1 MFIVLISQLLSSLM
15 AGVGV
20 QLTLCQWMVLV
31 AAGLTPLT
39 WMGTPKVSKHICIRA
54 EVSDYLCIK
63 DFWPIAVGALIT
75 TCVACVLI
83 IINCILTGNQLEERV
98 YPPPT
103 MEGCF
108 KGEKKLKNIFKQS
121 L

>member
-39 WMGTPKVSKHICIRA
+39 WMGTPKVSKHI
-54 EVSDYLCIK
+54 YLSMYLKISK
-63 DFWPIAVGALIT
+63 YLFI
-75 TCVACVLI
+75 
-83 IINCILTGNQLEERV
+83 
-98 YPPPT
+98 YPRTSGLSRWAP
-103 MEGCF
+103 
-108 KGEKKLKNIFKQS
+108 
-121 L
+121 

>member
-39 WMGTPKVSKHICIRA
+39 WMGTPKVSEHICIRA
-54 EVSDYLCIK
+54 KISDYLCIK

-108 KGEKKLKNIFKQS
+108 KGEKELHRYR
-121 L
+121 

>member
-1 MFIVLISQLLSSLM
+1 M
-15 AGVGV
+15 
-20 QLTLCQWMVLV
+20 
-31 AAGLTPLT
+31 
-39 WMGTPKVSKHICIRA
+39 
-54 EVSDYLCIK
+54 
-63 DFWPIAVGALIT
+63 GALIT

-108 KGEKKLKNIFKQS
+108 KGEEENILVES
-121 L
+121 LLSLSFQLSAQ

>member
-1 MFIVLISQLLSSLM
+1 M
-15 AGVGV
+15 
-20 QLTLCQWMVLV
+20 
-31 AAGLTPLT
+31 
-39 WMGTPKVSKHICIRA
+39 
-54 EVSDYLCIK
+54 
-63 DFWPIAVGALIT
+63 GALIT

-108 KGEKKLKNIFKQS
+108 KGEKDLQR
-121 L
+121 